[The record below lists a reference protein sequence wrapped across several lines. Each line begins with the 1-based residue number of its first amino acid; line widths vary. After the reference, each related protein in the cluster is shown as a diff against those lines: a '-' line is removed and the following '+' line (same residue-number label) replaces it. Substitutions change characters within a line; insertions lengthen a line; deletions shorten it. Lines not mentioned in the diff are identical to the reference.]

1 MFILYVSMSKFPH
14 SRIRPT
20 LKTLFLR
27 SPTLD
32 TYCKSGRM
40 NFEGHKEVGL
50 TKTRNILGKGQFGH
64 RPQGNE
70 QLYTMLEL
78 SKLRGW

>member
-1 MFILYVSMSKFPH
+1 M
-14 SRIRPT
+14 
-20 LKTLFLR
+20 
-27 SPTLD
+27 D

-78 SKLRGW
+78 SKLRGG